1 MKDMRDLKATHFIL
15 QVVTLVKS
23 FYFYVH
29 MHLMALMHASGGTRT
44 SEDPTLFVSGSHI
57 LIPGSPK
64 IYFILLSFRQRQI
77 CRDNIARNYLVRAT
91 GYASLLHIF

>member
-1 MKDMRDLKATHFIL
+1 ML
-15 QVVTLVKS
+15 QIVTQVKS

-29 MHLMALMHASGGTRT
+29 MHLMALIHASSGART

-64 IYFILLSFRQRQI
+64 IYFILLSFAI
-77 CRDNIARNYLVRAT
+77 VLSY
-91 GYASLLHIF
+91 